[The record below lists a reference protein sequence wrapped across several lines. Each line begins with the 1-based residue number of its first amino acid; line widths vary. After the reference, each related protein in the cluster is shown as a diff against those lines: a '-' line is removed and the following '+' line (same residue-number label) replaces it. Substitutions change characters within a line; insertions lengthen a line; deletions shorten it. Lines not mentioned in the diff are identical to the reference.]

1 MDRAEQPAARE
12 RLVTEPEVAAADA
25 IFRRKGIRYVVIGG
39 QAIAQNA
46 ATATRDVDVMVAT
59 ADYRRTLA
67 QLREERDLAFD
78 WEDGKLARFRILP
91 IGGVPLDILDASV
104 FAGRRTGEEFFRY
117 LREEASTESGGVT
130 YASPELVWY
139 TRLLTKRWRAY
150 AEKIVTN
157 VLDGISPGRL
167 EKVEEIARH
176 FGTEATV
183 RERIAYVREELGRP
197 DLAGLRGSE

>member
-1 MDRAEQPAARE
+1 
-12 RLVTEPEVAAADA
+12 VTEPEVAAADA

-39 QAIAQNA
+39 QAIAQTA

-67 QLREERDLAFD
+67 QLREDRELAFD
-78 WEDGKLARFRILP
+78 WEDGKLARFRILG

-117 LREEASTESGGVT
+117 LREEASSEVEGIT
-130 YASPELVWY
+130 YASPEMVWY

-157 VLDGISPGRL
+157 VLDGIPAGRL
-167 EKVEEIARH
+167 DAVEKISRH

-183 RERIAYVREELGRP
+183 RERIAHVREELARP
-197 DLAGLRGSE
+197 DLAALRDSE